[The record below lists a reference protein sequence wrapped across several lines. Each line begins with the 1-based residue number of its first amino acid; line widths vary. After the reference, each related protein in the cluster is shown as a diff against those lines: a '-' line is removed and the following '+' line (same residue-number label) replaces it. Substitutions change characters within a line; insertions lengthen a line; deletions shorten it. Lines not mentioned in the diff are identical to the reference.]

1 MADNIPE
8 GLDDLLNSIR
18 GEGKSQKS
26 SAIVVVPKA
35 EKKESDS
42 VENEDID
49 PEILRLLG
57 LEDVFDIDYDT
68 YKTLLRERM
77 AAGRMPDSKI
87 PTEEVQLLTDEFK
100 RVKGKTGR
108 FKVKGQKIKKESFVG
123 KKKTKTSAIVKAAP
137 RAITKPQED
146 LKEAE
151 APVNVEVAEKV
162 SDLDNAIRKLLQ
174 TSIRQDKEEE
184 KQSRKERVAAQRAE
198 QKEKEIAK
206 EKKKIMTGVPGALKS
221 ALKPITNIFDT
232 VGGFL
237 KKFLFSTLIMELLRF
252 LEDPIEYFRPLI
264 NWVNGVIEKVN
275 AGIASVLKGIFDP
288 INKVIEGANAQLVN
302 LENAINPLLKKMGSS
317 PLTIPKVPVIPTQSI
332 TDKMQIPLIKYPEPK
347 SEPSILSETGP
358 TKATATPTV
367 GLTSMQTTAL
377 GYIKKYESA
386 SSGGYDAMNQGTV
399 ADRTGAAP
407 KSGDSKTILGQRITD
422 MTLGE
427 VIRRQDKNLTNA
439 EGFIHAAG
447 AYQFTGDTLP
457 GLAQRAGLKM
467 TDKFSAANQDRLAV
481 QLASER
487 GAQPW
492 LADPRNKLQFDQKA
506 LDAINSLKG
515 TKPQFT
521 SSITPASVSPTKT
534 VASAPPP
541 PKPAAPAPSIAA
553 LPMGG
558 NTNGTNVST
567 ATPNQKKVANFSA
580 FDPTNPYLYAIKG
593 QYNIVGA

>member
-49 PEILRLLG
+49 PAILRLLG

-206 EKKKIMTGVPGALKS
+206 ERKKIMTGVPGALKS
-221 ALKPITNIFDT
+221 AMKPITNIFDT

-358 TKATATPTV
+358 TKVTATPTV
-367 GLTSMQTTAL
+367 GLTSMQATAL

-386 SSGGYDAMNQGTV
+386 GSGGYDAMNQGTV

-447 AYQFTGDTLP
+447 AYQFTGNTLP

-593 QYNIVGA
+593 QYNIMGA

>member
-1 MADNIPE
+1 MADIPE

-18 GEGKSQKS
+18 GEGKSSGS
-26 SAIVVVPKA
+26 SALAVIPKP

-49 PEILRLLG
+49 PRILKLLG

-108 FKVKGQKIKKESFVG
+108 FKVKGQKIKKDSFVG
-123 KKKTKTSAIVKAAP
+123 KKKVRTSAIVKAAP

-206 EKKKIMTGVPGALKS
+206 ERKKMVTGVPGALQG
-221 ALKPITNIFDT
+221 ALKPIKNIFDT
-232 VGGFL
+232 VSGFF
-237 KKFLFSTLIMELLRF
+237 KKFLFSTLIMQILKF
-252 LEDPIEYFRPLI
+252 LEDPIEYFRPLV

-275 AGIASVLKGIFDP
+275 DGIKNVLKGIFDP

-302 LENAINPLLKKMGSS
+302 LENAINPLLKKIGSS
-317 PLTIPKVPVIPTQSI
+317 PLTIPKIPAVPIDTISE
-332 TDKMQIPLIKYPEPK
+332 KMQIPLIKYPEPK
-347 SEPSILSETGP
+347 SEPSILSESGTTKP
-358 TKATATPTV
+358 TVTPTT
-367 GLTSMQTTAL
+367 GLTSLQTTAL

-386 SSGGYDAMNQGTV
+386 GSGGYDAMNQGTV

-407 KSGDSKTILGQRITD
+407 KSGNSKDILGQRITD

-447 AYQFTGDTLP
+447 AYQFTGNTLP

-593 QYNIVGA
+593 QYNIMGA

>member
-206 EKKKIMTGVPGALKS
+206 ERKKIMTGVPGALKS
-221 ALKPITNIFDT
+221 AMKPITNIFDT

-358 TKATATPTV
+358 TKVTATPTV
-367 GLTSMQTTAL
+367 GLTSMQATAL

-386 SSGGYDAMNQGTV
+386 GSGGYDAMNQGTV

>member
-49 PEILRLLG
+49 PAILRLLG

-206 EKKKIMTGVPGALKS
+206 ERKKIMTGVPGALKS

-447 AYQFTGDTLP
+447 AYQFTGNTLP

-521 SSITPASVSPTKT
+521 SSTTSATISPTKT

-593 QYNIVGA
+593 QYNIMGA

>member
-49 PEILRLLG
+49 PAILRLLG

-206 EKKKIMTGVPGALKS
+206 ERKKIMTGVPGALKS

-358 TKATATPTV
+358 TKVTATPTV
-367 GLTSMQTTAL
+367 GLTSMQATAL

-386 SSGGYDAMNQGTV
+386 GSGGYDAMNQGTV

-521 SSITPASVSPTKT
+521 SSITPASISPTKT

-541 PKPAAPAPSIAA
+541 PKPTAPAPSIAA

-567 ATPNQKKVANFSA
+567 STPNQKKVANFSA